1 MGSAVSMVS
10 VVSMVSKV
18 VMVKL
23 IDYNARGPPRSATR
37 LHTTLHCASRCP
49 ESLLHLMQMHSRCTD
64 PHLH

>member
-23 IDYNARGPPRSATR
+23 IDYNARGPPRSAT
-37 LHTTLHCASRCP
+37 
-49 ESLLHLMQMHSRCTD
+49 
-64 PHLH
+64 